1 MNKQNEAQ
9 ALYNTL
15 CQTLDNMKWGYS
27 KEEDVFVVR
36 TKAIGNDL
44 TMDLF
49 IKIDADRQVMYLK
62 SPMPYNV
69 PSDSRDML
77 AKAVIMANYTMLN
90 GSFEYD
96 LSDGYLAFKMVV
108 PYMESMLSECV
119 CHYMIMVSCQMT
131 DNFNDKFKALI
142 DGKMTMDEFAE
153 FCQRI
158 N

>member
-44 TMDLF
+44 TMDLL
-49 IKIDADRQVMYLK
+49 IKIDPDRQVMYLK
-62 SPMPYNV
+62 SPMPFTV
-69 PSDSRDML
+69 PESLRDTL

-96 LSDGYLAFKMVV
+96 LSDGYIAFKMVV
-108 PYMESMLSECV
+108 PYMESILSERV
-119 CHYMIMVSCQMT
+119 CHYMIMISCQMT
-131 DNFNDKFKALI
+131 DQFNDKFEALAV
-142 DGKMTMDEFAE
+142 GKMTLEEFAT
-153 FCQRI
+153 FCQEQL
-158 N
+158 